1 MSAGD
6 FWYDARFHDEHA
18 AYRYVEGKLWPHGP
32 VCPNCHRS
40 DRIGRMN
47 GQTTR
52 IGTYK
57 CYNCRKPFTVKIG
70 TIFESSHLPLR
81 LWLQAIYLIATH
93 GSAMSPGILQQAL
106 GVTRKTAGSITRR
119 IRSAEAQSVSA
130 QAESRKALVGKPGDA
145 AAPTR

>member
-1 MSAGD
+1 MGTGE
-6 FWYDARFHDEHA
+6 FWHDPRFHDENA

-70 TIFESSHLPLR
+70 TIFDSSHLPLR
-81 LWLQAIYLIATH
+81 LWLQAIYLIATY
-93 GSAMSPGILQQAL
+93 GSAISPGVLQQAL
-106 GVTRKTAGSITRR
+106 GVTRKTAGSIARR
-119 IRSAEAQSVSA
+119 VRSAEQQSRDLADRARRAPDAQDTA
-130 QAESRKALVGKPGDA
+130 PPSR
-145 AAPTR
+145 

>member
-1 MSAGD
+1 MGTGE
-6 FWYDARFHDEHA
+6 FWHDPRFHDEHA

-81 LWLQAIYLIATH
+81 LWLQAIYLIASY
-93 GSAMSPGILQQAL
+93 GSAISPGVLQQAL
-106 GVTRKTAGSITRR
+106 GVTRKTAGSIARR
-119 IRSAEAQSVSA
+119 VRSAEQQSRDLADRARRAVDLQDNPA
-130 QAESRKALVGKPGDA
+130 PPSR
-145 AAPTR
+145 